1 MDMGPTIS
9 MINGKCNPPFGN
21 FSCPISQEAGHKEGG
36 MKGVIEDFAFGIL
49 VSFP

>member
-1 MDMGPTIS
+1 
-9 MINGKCNPPFGN
+9 MIPKDGEIVSLPFAN

-36 MKGVIEDFAFGIL
+36 MTGVIEDFAFHIL